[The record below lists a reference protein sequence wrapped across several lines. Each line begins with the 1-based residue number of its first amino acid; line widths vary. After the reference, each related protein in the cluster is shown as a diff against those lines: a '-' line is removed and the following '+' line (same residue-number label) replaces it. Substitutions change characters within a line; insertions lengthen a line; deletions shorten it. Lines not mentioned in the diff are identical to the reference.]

1 MAPGGHTPIMNDTLY
16 GLLRWAPRLL
26 GIGVAIFLSLFALD
40 AFGQGRPWREAT
52 ADFVIHLT
60 PAALILAAVVASWR
74 REWIG
79 AVAFVGFAI
88 GYASL
93 ALNRPDWILAIS
105 GPLFLVGILFL
116 ASWWLSAFRYRA
128 G

>member
-1 MAPGGHTPIMNDTLY
+1 MNDTLY
-16 GLLRWAPRLL
+16 GLLRWTPRLL

-40 AFGQGRPWREAT
+40 AFGQGRPWGGALR
-52 ADFVIHLT
+52 DFVIHLG
-60 PAALILAAVVASWR
+60 PAALTLVAVIASWR

-93 ALNRPDWILAIS
+93 TFNRPDWILAIS
-105 GPLFLVGILFL
+105 GPLFLVGILFFV
-116 ASWWLSAFRYRA
+116 SWWTSELRYRA